1 MLLKH
6 QRFRLSTRSESDVDS
21 SVQHQSCVLYLVK
34 THSISINLTPAP
46 VLVLRQPMT
55 LTLHPSYFRILVPF
69 PSCKFILMFVQNM
82 MSRVQLT
89 TDLQIKVKMY
99 LLNAKYVDNVD
110 IFI

>member
-34 THSISINLTPAP
+34 TPSISINLTP

-99 LLNAKYVDNVD
+99 LLNAKY
-110 IFI
+110 ICR